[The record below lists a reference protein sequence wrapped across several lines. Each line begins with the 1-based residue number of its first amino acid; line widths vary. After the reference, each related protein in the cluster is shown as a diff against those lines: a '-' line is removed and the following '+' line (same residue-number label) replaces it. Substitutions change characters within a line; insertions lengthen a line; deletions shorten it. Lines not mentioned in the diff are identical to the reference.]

1 MSDYL
6 NWKQYGQLLQPVNPV
21 RVHQKDGMS
30 HMEAYDVRAH
40 LNRIFGFGR
49 WSAEVISMDLVNER
63 FGQNRSG
70 KDACYVVYRAGL
82 RLTVCAPD
90 GTVLAKYT
98 EYAAGDALGFPVIKL
113 GDAHD
118 FAMKTAESQ
127 ALKRAA
133 TNLGDQ
139 FGLSLYNRGNMNA
152 LVGRTLVVVPQPEE
166 KPEVEASKVDE
177 GIPEVQPEDMPDIAG
192 EAPEEK
198 PEVANPVPAPGESK
212 QEIFDKQL
220 AQARGNREQL
230 NALGKWAHNAGAPEH
245 IVNQI
250 KAALSELD
258 QAA

>member
-1 MSDYL
+1 MSYL
-6 NWKQYGQLLQPVNPV
+6 NWKQYGQLLQPVNPA

-30 HMEAYDVRAH
+30 HMEAYDIRAH

-63 FGQNRSG
+63 FGQNRNG

-82 RLTVCAPD
+82 RLTVCAED
-90 GTVLAKYT
+90 GTELARYT

-139 FGLSLYNRGNMNA
+139 FGLALYNKGNMNRI
-152 LVGRTLVVVPQPEE
+152 VGRTLVVVPEPEE
-166 KPEVEASKVDE
+166 KPEEVPEQVDADA
-177 GIPEVQPEDMPDIAG
+177 PAVQPEDQP
-192 EAPEEK
+192 APVDES
-198 PEVANPVPAPGESK
+198 PETVPAPGES
-212 QEIFDKQL
+212 QVEILRTQL
-220 AQARGNREQL
+220 EQVRNNRNGL
-230 NALGKWAHNAGAPEH
+230 MALGKWARNAGLPEEE
-245 IVNQI
+245 IDQI
-250 KAALSELD
+250 KSALAALD

>member
-1 MSDYL
+1 MSEYL
-6 NWKQYGQLLQPVNPV
+6 SWKQYGQLLQPVNPA

-63 FGQNRSG
+63 FGQNRNG

-90 GTVLAKYT
+90 GTELARYT
-98 EYAAGDALGFPVIKL
+98 EFAAGDALGFPVIKL

-139 FGLSLYNRGNMNA
+139 FGLSLYNKGNMNR
-152 LVGRTLVVVPQPEE
+152 LVGRSLVEVPAPEQQE
-166 KPEVEASKVDE
+166 PPKPVD
-177 GIPEVQPEDMPDIAG
+177 A
-192 EAPEEK
+192 EAPEVN
-198 PEVANPVPAPGESK
+198 PEDTPMDGEVVEHQETVPEPGHSPI
-212 QEIFDKQL
+212 EIFQKQF
-220 AQARGNREQL
+220 AQARGNQK
-230 NALGKWAHNAGAPEH
+230 ALSALRKWAHNSGAPKN
-245 IVNQI
+245 IMDQI
-250 KAALSELD
+250 ESALAELD
-258 QAA
+258 AA